1 MGLGLRTGSA
11 MRRAFKSLTKSA
23 GESLF
28 LVHENRVAYRAKLT
42 PLRYCQI
49 AIFQGFRVAILGL
62 ESGPENSRCGGGK
75 MAVSGCL
82 LTAINLC
89 PEAIFDL

>member
-1 MGLGLRTGSA
+1 MS
-11 MRRAFKSLTKSA
+11 
-23 GESLF
+23 
-28 LVHENRVAYRAKLT
+28 V
-42 PLRYCQI
+42 RYCQI

-82 LTAINLC
+82 LAAINLC